1 MWCQNELAASDK
13 RRMKYLLE
21 SRTVAQNE
29 GQLEWWMHFDWL
41 AWRHGYPNV
50 LRESLQLLVG
60 PEYASHR
67 LYILILLS
75 YFDESLV
82 LSELEPAL
90 LAMEP
95 SSEAVSLIAT
105 LMCLK
110 ERIQRG
116 ESDHARR
123 FYERNTGMIPSCNGI
138 LPGFIRLHDPTLI
151 GTVWA
156 RLAAT
161 LSLRL
166 GEAPTNII
174 TLLLPELQHRFE
186 SMNAGSEVIDTKNAY
201 AEKRKQLLGLMESIQ
216 TDPGNALVAVQDL
229 QGSLDPQLESFR
241 LVICALC
248 MHRLNHPV
256 HHTKGTLLTSLKM
269 LNSCTQNAQLK
280 IIVLLLVGRLYLDTD
295 FAMSAKM
302 SAAAFGCAQTARWE
316 VLEKAAA
323 GLLSKAKRLLG
334 DTDEAQ
340 KYALLAE

>member
-1 MWCQNELAASDK
+1 
-13 RRMKYLLE
+13 
-21 SRTVAQNE
+21 
-29 GQLEWWMHFDWL
+29 
-41 AWRHGYPNV
+41 
-50 LRESLQLLVG
+50 
-60 PEYASHR
+60 
-67 LYILILLS
+67 
-75 YFDESLV
+75 
-82 LSELEPAL
+82 
-90 LAMEP
+90 MEP
-95 SSEAVSLIAT
+95 SSEAVNLIAT

-123 FYERNTGMIPSCNGI
+123 FYERNAGLLPSCNGI
-138 LPGFIRLHDPTLI
+138 LPGFVRLHDPTLI

-166 GEAPTNII
+166 GEAPTDII
-174 TLLLPELQHRFE
+174 SILIPELQHRFE
-186 SMNAGSEVIDTKNAY
+186 TMSAGSEEIEAKNVY
-201 AEKRKQLLGLMESIQ
+201 AGKRKQLLGLIELVR
-216 TDPGNALVAVQDL
+216 TDPGNALLAVQEL
-229 QGSLDPQLESFR
+229 QNSLDPQLESFR
-241 LVICALC
+241 LIIGAIC
-248 MHRLNHPV
+248 MHYLNHPV

-280 IIVLLLVGRLYLDTD
+280 IVVLLLVGRLYLDTD

-302 SAAAFGCAQTARWE
+302 SAAALSCAQTAKWE
-316 VLEKAAA
+316 VLTKAAA